1 MGCKG
6 GGEEWAESEGM
17 KSSLAYQAKGIDSFG
32 GGGCVSVVCEDMSC
46 DLHVI
51 LSGNVPEDVA
61 ILLLPRPSS
70 CLKSSLLIVQPMLL
84 FAARLGGAR

>member
-6 GGEEWAESEGM
+6 GGAEWAKSEGM
-17 KSSLAYQAKGIDSFG
+17 KSSLAYQANGIATFG
-32 GGGCVSVVCEDMSC
+32 GGECVSVACEDISC

-51 LSGNVPEDVA
+51 LSGNLPEDVA

-70 CLKSSLLIVQPMLL
+70 CLKSSLLIVHPM
-84 FAARLGGAR
+84 FTARLGGAH